1 MHNIEIIL
9 GLLLVVAFLA
19 VVAERLVIP
28 YPILLVLGGLVL
40 GFAPGLP
47 KVEINP
53 ELIFVVFL
61 PPLVTSAAW
70 YIPLRDFRTV
80 LVSVLLLSTGLV
92 LATTSVV
99 AVVAHTVLSGIP
111 WSSAF
116 VLGAV
121 VSPTD
126 SVAATAIAQRLGV
139 PRRIV
144 TILEG
149 ESLVNDATGLVT
161 YRFAQTAVV
170 TGVFTFWQA
179 GVWFFLVAIGG
190 VVIGL
195 ALGWL
200 LAWIHNRLDES
211 LVEVTLSI
219 LMSYGSYLLAEHLGV
234 SGVLAAMTIGLYH
247 RWKSP
252 EILSSRTR
260 IQAIAVW
267 EFIVFILN
275 GLIFILI
282 GLQLPIILNSI
293 SGKSIPILIWSGIV
307 ISATVIGVRLLWV
320 FPGAYLARVLS
331 KQLRETDPSP
341 SWERILIVGWAGMR
355 GGISLAAALSL
366 PLSINNGTPFPG
378 RDLIIFLTFFVILVT
393 LVLQGLTLP
402 MLIRSLKVTEDGIE
416 AEREEMEARLRA
428 AEAAIARIEELTI
441 QDNQLA
447 QAEMVKWLQT
457 QYKERIRRFS
467 ACCKAMDCGSYE
479 QLTAIQAVQ
488 HQALAAE
495 RKMVVRLRNQGI
507 ISDEILHR
515 LERDLDLEEARLVA

>member
-19 VVAERLVIP
+19 VAAQRMVIP

-40 GFAPGLP
+40 SFVPGLP
-47 KVEINP
+47 RVQIDP

-70 YIPLRDFRTV
+70 YIPLREFRIV

-92 LATTSVV
+92 LATTSIV
-99 AVVAHTVLSGIP
+99 AIVAHAVLSGIP
-111 WSSAF
+111 WSAAF

-139 PRRIV
+139 PRRMV
-144 TILEG
+144 TLLEG
-149 ESLVNDATGLVT
+149 ESLVNDATGLVA
-161 YRFAQTAVV
+161 YRFAQAAVV
-170 TGVFTFWQA
+170 TGVFSFWQA
-179 GVWFFLVAIGG
+179 GLWFFLLAIGG
-190 VVIGL
+190 VLIGL

-219 LMSYGSYLLAEHLGV
+219 LMSYGSYLFAEHFGV
-234 SGVLAAMTIGLYH
+234 SGVLAAMTVGLYH

-293 SGKSIPILIWSGIV
+293 SGKSIPILIESGVV
-307 ISATVIGVRLLWV
+307 ISTTVIVVRLLWV

-331 KQLRETDPSP
+331 QRLRESDPSP
-341 SWERILIVGWAGMR
+341 SWQRILIVGWSGMR

-366 PLSINNGTPFPG
+366 PLVINNGTPFPG
-378 RDLIIFLTFFVILVT
+378 RELIIFLTFFVILVT

-402 MLIRSLKVTEDGIE
+402 MLIRWLKVQEDGIE

-428 AEAAIARIEELTI
+428 AEAAIMRIEELTL
-441 QDNQLA
+441 QDEQLA
-447 QAEMVKWLQT
+447 QTQMVKWMQS
-457 QYKERIRRFS
+457 QYQERIRRFS
-467 ACCKAMDCGSYE
+467 ACCEAMDDGNYD
-479 QLTAIQAVQ
+479 QLAAIQNLQ
-488 HQALAAE
+488 RQALAAE
-495 RKMVVRLRNQGI
+495 RKMVIRLRNQGT
-507 ISDEILHR
+507 ISDEILHQI
-515 LERDLDLEEARLVA
+515 ERDLDLEEARLGV